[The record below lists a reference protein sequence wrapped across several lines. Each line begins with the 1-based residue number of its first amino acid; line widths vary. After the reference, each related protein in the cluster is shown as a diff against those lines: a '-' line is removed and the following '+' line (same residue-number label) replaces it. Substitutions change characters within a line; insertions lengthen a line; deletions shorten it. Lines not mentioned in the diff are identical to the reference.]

1 MGVSNTLGVMT
12 GKMEGSSSIAV
23 IASRASRAA
32 SVVRVCFLVAGRSH
46 TDKAAV
52 QARSLE

>member
-23 IASRASRAA
+23 IASRAA